1 MPIYRYK
8 CEEHGQFDEVR
19 LRQMATSEDPG
30 ATCRQCQQLAPRMFT
45 TRCDFYLN
53 SNAATQK
60 TGWASP
66 GMSSSSPAHRRKH
79 TAMRRLDG
87 TFQDGV
93 T

>member
-1 MPIYRYK
+1 MPIYRYECK
-8 CEEHGQFDEVR
+8 EHGAFDGVS

-30 ATCRQCQQLAPRMFT
+30 QPCPQCRQLAARMFT

-53 SNAATQK
+53 GNAATQK

-66 GMSSSSPAHRRKH
+66 GMSSSSPAHRRRH

-87 TFQDGV
+87 TFQNGL

>member
-8 CEEHGQFDEVR
+8 CEEHGVFTAFAH
-19 LRQMATSEDPG
+19 RQMTDEEDPG
-30 ATCRQCQQLAPRMFT
+30 AECKACQAVCARTMHTCQ
-45 TRCDFYLN
+45 FYLN
-53 SNAATQK
+53 GNAATQK

-87 TFQDGV
+87 SFQDGV